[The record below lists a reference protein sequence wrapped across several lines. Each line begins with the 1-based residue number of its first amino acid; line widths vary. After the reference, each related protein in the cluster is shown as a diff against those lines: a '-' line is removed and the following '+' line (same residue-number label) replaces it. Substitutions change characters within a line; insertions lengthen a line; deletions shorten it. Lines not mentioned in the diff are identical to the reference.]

1 MKDRYC
7 ITAEEIQSVK
17 SYKVQRT
24 RDRIKQEVSNNV

>member
-1 MKDRYC
+1 MKDMYC
-7 ITAEEIQSVK
+7 ITAKEIQSVK